1 MKIKLKLFK
10 LIIISL
16 FIFLSFS
23 SQALAENIRN
33 HDIEVPQQKYHQAKV
48 IEVLEEK
55 EEFISDDYILKTQ
68 ILSIE
73 ITNGDKKGDTAIIEN
88 EGIAS
93 LDRFRQLKEGDKIV
107 VVENIS
113 NEEGKYFFYDYN
125 RFSPL
130 IIILII
136 FALFVIYIGRKRG
149 LGALL
154 GLCFS
159 IFILFY
165 FIIPQIITGANP
177 IYITLLG
184 AFLIATGSLF
194 LSHGFNRRTVL
205 TWLSTITT
213 LFVAIGLSTL
223 LIDYLSLF
231 GMGSEEAVY
240 LSIGEYSSI
249 NLKGLLLSA
258 MVIGTLGVLDDVTAT
273 QTAIV
278 WELKKTNFN
287 LKWRELYSK
296 SLVVGREH
304 IASLVNTL
312 ALAYAGAA
320 LPLFILLYT
329 NEFVPFWLKVNSEP
343 IAEEIVRT
351 VLGSTALILAVPI
364 SSLFAAYFISRMKM
378 KEEK

>member
-1 MKIKLKLFK
+1 MKFKLFK

-16 FIFLSFS
+16 LFFSLFS
-23 SQALAENIRN
+23 SHVLAEDINHHNIV
-33 HDIEVPQQKYHQAKV
+33 IPQQKYHQAKV
-48 IEVLEEK
+48 LELLEEK
-55 EEFISDDYILKTQ
+55 EETVSDDYTLKIQ

-73 ITNGDKKGDTAIIEN
+73 ITSGDKKGTVATIQN

-93 LDRFRQLKEGDKIV
+93 LDRFRSLKEGDRIV
-107 VVENIS
+107 IVENI
-113 NEEGKYFFYDYN
+113 NEEEGEYFFYDHN

-130 IIILII
+130 IIILIL

-154 GLCFS
+154 GLVFS
-159 IFILFY
+159 IFILVY

-177 IYITLLG
+177 IYVTLVG
-184 AFLIATGSLF
+184 SFFIATGSLF
-194 LSHGFNRRTVL
+194 LSHGFNRRTIL
-205 TWLSTITT
+205 TWFSTITT
-213 LFVAIGLSTL
+213 LLIAVGLSTL

-231 GMGSEEAVY
+231 GMGSEEAIY
-240 LSIGEYSSI
+240 LSIGEYSGI

-273 QTAIV
+273 QTVIV
-278 WELKKTNFN
+278 WELKKANLN
-287 LKWRELYSK
+287 LKWKELYHR
-296 SLVVGREH
+296 SLIVGREH

-329 NEFVPFWLKVNSEP
+329 NKLIPFWLKINSEP

-351 VLGSTALILAVPI
+351 ILGSTALILAVPI
-364 SSLFAAYFISRMKM
+364 SSFFAAYFISKM
-378 KEEK
+378 KISEK

>member
-1 MKIKLKLFK
+1 MKFKFCK

-16 FIFLSFS
+16 FIFFGFSFN
-23 SQALAENIRN
+23 ALAENISH
-33 HDIEVPQQKYHQAKV
+33 HDIEIPQQIYYQAKV
-48 IEVLEEK
+48 LEVLEEK
-55 EEFISDDYILKTQ
+55 EETVSGDYILNIQ

-73 ITNGDKKGDTAIIEN
+73 IVNGGKKGEKVIIEN

-93 LDRFRQLKEGDKIV
+93 LDRFRQLEEGDKIV
-107 VVENIS
+107 IVENIS
-113 NEEGKYFFYDYN
+113 DEEGRYFFYDYN

-130 IIILII
+130 VIVLIL

-159 IFILFY
+159 VFILFY
-165 FIIPQIITGANP
+165 FIIPQIIDGANP
-177 IYITLLG
+177 ILITLIG

-194 LSHGFNRRTVL
+194 LSHGFNRKTVL
-205 TWLSTITT
+205 TWLSTVTT
-213 LFVAIGLSTL
+213 LVIAIGFSSL

-273 QTAIV
+273 QTVIV

-296 SLVVGREH
+296 SLIVGREH

-329 NEFVPFWLKVNSEP
+329 NEFIPFWLKINSEP

-351 VLGSTALILAVPI
+351 ILGSTALILAVPI
-364 SSLFAAYFISRMKM
+364 SSFFAAYFISKM
-378 KEEK
+378 KIKAD